1 MNPPDSK
8 AMLFLY
14 VENKN
19 QKGETERATV
29 TLYNPIMENLRVLDS
44 NPYVAVVVSKP
55 FTGGTWWSEKARDG
69 EQIE

>member
-1 MNPPDSK
+1 
-8 AMLFLY
+8 MLFLY

-55 FTGGTWWSEKARDG
+55 FTGGTW
-69 EQIE
+69 

>member
-29 TLYNPIMENLRVLDS
+29 TLHNPIMENLRVLDS

-55 FTGGTWWSEKARDG
+55 FTGGDMVIREG
-69 EQIE
+69 